1 MKLKKTK
8 LKTKNKQNNLDYK
21 IVNIILVI
29 IFIIGLTYVIFSNES
44 LNCYYKAN
52 FDILCKT
59 CGITRDFKSIL
70 KLDFNNLINPISIDY
85 FIAIFLIFSSR
96 IISLILLYKSVK
108 LRKIVTFEIIIGI
121 ITIANTV

>member
-1 MKLKKTK
+1 MKRIE
-8 LKTKNKQNNLDYK
+8 LKTKNKRNNLDYK

-29 IFIIGLTYVIFSNES
+29 IFIIGLIYVIFSNES
-44 LNCYYKAN
+44 LNCYYKEN

-70 KLDFNNLINPISIDY
+70 KLDFSNLINPISINY
-85 FIAIFLIFSSR
+85 FIAILLIFSSR
-96 IISLILLYKSVK
+96 IVSLILLYKNLE
-108 LRKIVTFEIIIGI
+108 LRRIVTFEIIIGI